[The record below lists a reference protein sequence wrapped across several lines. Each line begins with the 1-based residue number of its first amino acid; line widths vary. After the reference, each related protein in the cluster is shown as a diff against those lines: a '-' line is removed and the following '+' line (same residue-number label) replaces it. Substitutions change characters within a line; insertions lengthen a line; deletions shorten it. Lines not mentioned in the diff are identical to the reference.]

1 MLFLSRSLSEVSLN
15 ANTTVQ
21 KIEGLYN
28 EVLKS
33 SINNSRA
40 ALPHLNDSNAI
51 DNQFFTE
58 LDKREGQEDYYSTA
72 YFIFALIH
80 SSLFNQPTEDKL
92 LVAILPAEKVSIRD
106 FFTKIRIDLLNYFA
120 ATQKNHLELM
130 QNVTRWQNE
139 SADSIVISF
148 LEFPETLKSQVPELS
163 LMDYTKQGK
172 SIVEGLAHQLRLST
186 N

>member
-1 MLFLSRSLSEVSLN
+1 
-15 ANTTVQ
+15 TVQ
-21 KIEGLYN
+21 KIERLYN

-40 ALPHLNDSNAI
+40 ALHHLNDSNAI

-58 LDKREGQEDYYSTA
+58 LDKLEGQGDYYSTA

-106 FFTKIRIDLLNYFA
+106 IFTKIRIDLFNYFA
-120 ATQKNHLELM
+120 ATQQNHLELM

-139 SADSIVISF
+139 SADSIVFSF
-148 LEFPETLKSQVPELS
+148 MAFPETLQRQVPELS

-186 N
+186 